1 MVRSSSWS
9 IKLLLHFA
17 RLPSDLASD
26 QGTADSSYWNRS
38 GRLMH
43 LFCEMT
49 TRRLKRFR
57 SAVKA
62 TVLSFSFTHDVLL
75 SEENVFDCTFE
86 SGWKKSTKFVFSLD
100 STNCFTR
107 FFPRLVADNRD
118 DVTSVFATTPVTIF
132 IIWGPVTVNG
142 LQNEN
147 IWFAS
152 FCTSFSSLWSLDW
165 PASLWTYESGFDKPH
180 MWRMFSK
187 TLARSLAV
195 MCHLSTAFWLRV
207 IPMRPP
213 DVFEYLFNDS
223 PVSNQTKLD

>member
-1 MVRSSSWS
+1 MVRSTLWI

-26 QGTADSSYWNRS
+26 QGTADSSNWNRS

-86 SGWKKSTKFVFSLD
+86 SGWKKSTKVSKVAKIRNRYNQVPHLTQD
-100 STNCFTR
+100 TNGKVTNSQKTPQTR
-107 FFPRLVADNRD
+107 AKRSALSQQ
-118 DVTSVFATTPVTIF
+118 VT
-132 IIWGPVTVNG
+132 
-142 LQNEN
+142 
-147 IWFAS
+147 
-152 FCTSFSSLWSLDW
+152 
-165 PASLWTYESGFDKPH
+165 
-180 MWRMFSK
+180 
-187 TLARSLAV
+187 
-195 MCHLSTAFWLRV
+195 
-207 IPMRPP
+207 
-213 DVFEYLFNDS
+213 
-223 PVSNQTKLD
+223 TKHI